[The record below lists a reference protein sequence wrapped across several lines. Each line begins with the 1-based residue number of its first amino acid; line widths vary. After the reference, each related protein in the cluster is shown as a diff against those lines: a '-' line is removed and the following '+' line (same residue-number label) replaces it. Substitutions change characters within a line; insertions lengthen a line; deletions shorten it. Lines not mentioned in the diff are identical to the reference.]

1 MRHTLAILSLLLLSV
16 LPLVGESQGTLS
28 GTLKSVWLRKYPM
41 LIYLES
47 VAGEFKPPQ
56 TKPTIDQKN
65 KMFVPHL
72 LPVLEGTIVQ
82 YLNHDD
88 TKHNI
93 YFVQPDNQKVNLGTG
108 MANWSKDH
116 TMDQIGVYAHRCN
129 IHDEMSAYV
138 VVMDNPFYALIDRK
152 AGRDPAEFKLEGVPE
167 GDYKLHVWC
176 EKFYN
181 QKNHKFNRAW
191 DVSIKAGEET
201 KIEVKP

>member
-1 MRHTLAILSLLLLSV
+1 MRYTLAILSLLLLSA
-16 LPLVGESQGTLS
+16 LPVVGEGQGTLS

-41 LIYLES
+41 LVYLEKVDGDFEPS
-47 VAGEFKPPQ
+47 Q

-72 LPVLEGTIVQ
+72 LPVLKGTTVQ

-108 MANWSKDH
+108 TANWSKDH
-116 TMDQIGVYAHRCN
+116 TMDQVGVYMHRCN

-138 VVMDNPFYALIDRK
+138 VVSDNPFYALIDRR
-152 AGRDPAEFKLEGVPE
+152 AGRDPAEFKLEGVPA

-181 QKNHKFNRAW
+181 QKDHKFNRAW
-191 DVSIKAGEET
+191 DISIRAGEET
-201 KIEVKP
+201 KIEMKP